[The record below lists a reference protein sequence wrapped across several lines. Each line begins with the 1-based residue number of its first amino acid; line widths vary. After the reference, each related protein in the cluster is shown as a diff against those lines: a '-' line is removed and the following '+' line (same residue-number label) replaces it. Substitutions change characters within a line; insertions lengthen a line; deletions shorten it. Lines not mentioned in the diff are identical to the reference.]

1 MNTNTNTDF
10 IEALMTH
17 ILEGTLIPKVQIER
31 AVGPILGFF
40 IDRVLSATLNQKIVT
55 LCPEFPIR
63 KGRLDGT
70 EDTQST
76 NIDWLLYNETK
87 NELILL
93 ELKTCDTS
101 FRASQKDTYTTIQN
115 LISSENAGF
124 LIEDI
129 EKIKSKSQEYG
140 KYDFVLEK
148 LTKYKQAITEC
159 NVAQI
164 IYLMPESSKI
174 PQDDSAKNQTHR
186 YSFKDLSEEITHPYA
201 EYWKI
206 IRNHLIDLDSDTRR
220 KRNNQSENSDRDN
233 HQGQLNY
240 DQIITKCLDKGD
252 EILVGFEGGV
262 GALKSAEIS
271 YLQTRR
277 YKWDNTECGKGTKDA
292 RNWIKGSAFLENI
305 PGDIGQIDFS

>member
-1 MNTNTNTDF
+1 MNAHTNDNF
-10 IEALMTH
+10 IEKLMAH
-17 ILEGTLIPKVQIER
+17 ILEGTRIPKVQIER

-40 IDRVLSATLNQKIVT
+40 IDRVLSATLGQKIVT

-87 NELILL
+87 KELILL

-101 FRASQKDTYTTIQN
+101 FRPSQKDTYTVIQN
-115 LISSENAGF
+115 LISSEKAGF

-129 EKIKSKSQEYG
+129 EKIRSKSQEYG

-148 LTKYKQAITEC
+148 LSQHKQSITEC

-164 IYLMPESSKI
+164 IYLMPESSI
-174 PQDDSAKNQTHR
+174 FPQDASSKNQTQIL
-186 YSFKDLSEEITHPYA
+186 SFNSLSEEIDSSFA

-206 IRNHLIDLDSDTRR
+206 IRSHLINLDSDTRR
-220 KRNNQSENSDRDN
+220 KRNNQSETSDRDN
-233 HQGQLNY
+233 YQGWLEFN
-240 DQIITKCLDKGD
+240 QIIAECQKQGD

-262 GALKSAEIS
+262 DALKSAQMS
-271 YLQTRR
+271 YRQNRK
-277 YKWDNTECGKGTKDA
+277 YKWDKSEGGKGTKNA
-292 RNWIKGSAFLENI
+292 RNWIKGNAFLQNI
-305 PGDIGQIDFS
+305 SDL